1 MATKKAAAQS
11 VAKQVEEVL
20 VKTPVKQ
27 QPAKPKWE
35 VKNRTYILKN
45 NKSPLTHTIP
55 SKHSAKYSL
64 LYFDKEE
71 GVQKELR
78 YATNQTSPFKSEQKG
93 EATIGHII
101 FDNGSLIVPKE
112 KQNLQKLLS
121 LYHPLKDKIYFEFD
135 NVEVAEDE
143 LDILEL
149 QIEALN
155 AATQIDIEQ
164 AEAIIRTEIG
174 SKVSNMSSKELK
186 RDLLLFARNNP
197 YLFLELSN
205 DENVELRNTAIIAA
219 ERNIIKLSQDQ
230 RTFTWGANGRKLM
243 TVPFDENPYSAMAAF
258 FKTDEGVEVFRSIE
272 KKLK

>member
-1 MATKKAAAQS
+1 MATKKAAAQP

-164 AEAIIRTEIG
+164 AEAIMRTEIG